1 MKKSTLKKL
10 LRYIKPHS
18 ILAMLAIIFA
28 LIHVAALILAPVFI
42 GSTIDYIIGPSN
54 VNLTRVLNYCIYLLL
69 AIITAT
75 FSSYLSSNFAAR
87 LSQKVIFALRI
98 DAVKAINLS
107 PISKIDTLSKGELA
121 IRLTSDTERIAE
133 GLTNTITQIFTF
145 LALIIG
151 TLVFMFRL
159 NVTMALV
166 VALLTPISVL
176 IAALIAFFSHKLLLK
191 QTAKEGTLASLTE
204 EYIYSIKSIKL
215 YNYQKIAQE
224 KFDEQNRKIKDF
236 GSKAVFISAL
246 TNPTTRF
253 INGLVFACVTMVGA
267 YLVLSE
273 AYFSI
278 GALSIFLAYAMQYAR
293 PFNEITN
300 AMTEIQNSIVSA
312 KRVFEI
318 IDNDNAELKMHNTKL
333 PCNKLIGKIQFKN
346 VDFKFTDKLVINN
359 FCLNIKQGQRI
370 AIIGKSGSGKTTL
383 INLLTKFF
391 TPNSG
396 HILIDDTNIDNIDT
410 AILRQNIGLILQEGW
425 IFKGTILDNIAF
437 AKKDANKTE
446 IIEASKKAHIYDF
459 IVSLKDGFNTIID
472 HNTLSKGQVQLLC
485 LARFFLNTPPIII
498 LDEATSSI
506 DARTDFLIQDALK
519 NITKGHTSII
529 VAHRLETIKDA
540 DLIIELNEGKII
552 RQGTYAQLF
561 NE

>member
-1 MKKSTLKKL
+1 VKKSTLKKL